1 MCRLRQHY
9 YYDYVDDEH
18 TYGQVG
24 CILSTVPYHV
34 SETGYGYMEGTSM
47 ATPHVSAVVALGLSY
62 ATQLRRHFTE
72 KEIRDLLHSTATP
85 IDEYMVGIKKYFRY
99 VSDMALVQPMQRSL
113 SPYKGQMGSGQ
124 ANAAAFL
131 AAIEGAGVEMRFPN
145 LYIAEGG
152 SVATIPARYF
162 VDGENLSYSVTIS
175 DASIAGC
182 SISDGK
188 ALFSGLKSGSTTAT
202 IKASNGIEHK
212 FNITVRKG
220 AGSNGWL

>member
-1 MCRLRQHY
+1 
-9 YYDYVDDEH
+9 
-18 TYGQVG
+18 
-24 CILSTVPYHV
+24 
-34 SETGYGYMEGTSM
+34 MEGTSM

-85 IDEYMVGIKKYFRY
+85 IDEYMVGNKKYFRY

-152 SVATIPARYF
+152 VAATSPARYF
-162 VDGENLSYSVTIS
+162 LNGENMTYTVTIA
-175 DASIAGC
+175 DESIASC
-182 SISDGK
+182 TMEDNK
-188 ALFSGLKSGSTTAT
+188 ALFNGLKRGSTAASV
-202 IKASNGIEHK
+202 KASNGVEHK
-212 FNITVRKG
+212 FTITVRKG
-220 AGSNGWL
+220 ANDSGWL